1 MNLLLKLSKGIDAFT
16 DKLGGIIKLI
26 VVLTIA
32 ATFLN
37 AFLRYLGKA
46 IAQTLISNE
55 LIQVQWY
62 LFSMI
67 FLFGFPY
74 ILLHNTNVRVDF
86 LYAKWGPRRRA
97 FIDFFGTLLF
107 LIPFCLLAI
116 YVSINPVLIAWGRLP
131 DGTFGA
137 WEVSSDAGGLPMA
150 PLKTLIILGFLL
162 LLIQAVSQ
170 LIKYLAIL
178 TGRHEIDHAVMAAG
192 ATEQLAE
199 EALHDLHPHETHETG
214 VTR

>member
-137 WEVSSDAGGLPMA
+137 WEFSSDAGGLPMA

-178 TGRHEIDHAVMAAG
+178 TGRHETDHVVMAAG

-199 EALHDLHPHETHETG
+199 EALHNLQPHEAHEAG
-214 VTR
+214 ASH

>member
-1 MNLLLKLSKGIDAFT
+1 MNLLLKLSKGIDAFI